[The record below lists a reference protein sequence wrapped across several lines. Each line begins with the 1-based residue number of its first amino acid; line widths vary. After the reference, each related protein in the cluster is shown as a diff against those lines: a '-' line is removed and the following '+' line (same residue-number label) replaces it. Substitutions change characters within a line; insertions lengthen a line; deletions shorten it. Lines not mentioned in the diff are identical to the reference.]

1 MDELMSAIQEK
12 TGLPAEQATAAAQAA
27 MDFLREKLPPG
38 IGDNLDDLIAGNT
51 EAIAEATEGMT
62 DKIKGMFSS

>member
-1 MDELMSAIQEK
+1 MDELMTAIQEK

-27 MDFLREKLPPG
+27 MDFFAEKPPPG
-38 IGDNLDDLIAGNT
+38 IGDKLEDLIAGNAD
-51 EAIAEATEGMT
+51 AIAGATEGMT